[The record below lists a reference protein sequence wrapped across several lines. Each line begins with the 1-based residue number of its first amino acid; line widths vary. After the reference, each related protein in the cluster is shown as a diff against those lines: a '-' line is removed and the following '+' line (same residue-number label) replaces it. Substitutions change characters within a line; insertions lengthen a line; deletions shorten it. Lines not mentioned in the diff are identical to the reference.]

1 MMIARLAFCS
11 FLVSVASSSIYG
23 ENWGH
28 WRGVGG
34 NGVAVDSKPPVEFG
48 LSKNLSWKIPIEGSG
63 SGSPVVWGDRVFVT
77 SAIRQSGNPNGSF
90 RFVVHCFD
98 RDSGSLMWKRTAV
111 EGTPHEGT
119 HETNTYASASPCTD
133 GNRVYV
139 SFGSQGLFAYTMEG
153 ELAWRRD
160 LGRMTMRNG
169 FGEGSSP
176 ALSEDRLIVPWDHE
190 GASKLYCLNTAT
202 GETLWQVD
210 REESS
215 NWGTPLVVE
224 HDGKKQIITTGENL
238 VRSYDFETGELLWY
252 CGGQTQR
259 PAASPVAGNGLVY
272 VGSGFRGSFL
282 AAFRPGGR
290 GDVEGTPFVAW
301 TRNRDTP
308 DIGSPLLSGDRLY
321 FYKGKSGL
329 LSCVDAVTGQPH
341 YVTARIDG
349 LKSIYASPIAAGGH
363 VYLSDRSG
371 TIVVVKDGN
380 QLETVA
386 INSIDETLDA
396 SPAPVGKQLFVRGAK
411 HLFCFEGE

>member
-1 MMIARLAFCS
+1 MIFARHACFCLFVS
-11 FLVSVASSSIYG
+11 FVSSSSYG

-34 NGVAVDSKPPVEFG
+34 NGVAVDASPPVEFG
-48 LSKNLSWKIPIEGSG
+48 LSKNLRWKVAIEGAG

-77 SAIRQSGNPNGSF
+77 SAVQQRGNPNGSF
-90 RFVVHCFD
+90 RFVVQCLD
-98 RDSGSLMWKRTAV
+98 RDSGSLKWKRTAV

-133 GNRVYV
+133 GKRVYV
-139 SFGSQGLFAYTMEG
+139 SFGSQGLFAYTMDGQLE
-153 ELAWRRD
+153 WKRD
-160 LGRMTMRNG
+160 LGDLTMRNG

-176 ALSEDRLIVPWDHE
+176 ALSGDRLFVPWDHE
-190 GASKLYCLNTAT
+190 GPSQLFSLNTAT
-202 GETLWQVD
+202 GETVWQVD

-224 HDGKKQIITTGENL
+224 HEGKMQIITTGQSL
-238 VRSYDFETGELLWY
+238 VRSYDFESGELLWF

-282 AAFRPGGR
+282 GAFRPDGR
-290 GDVEGTPFVAW
+290 GDIEGTPFVAW
-301 TRNRDTP
+301 TRGRDTP
-308 DIGSPLLSGDRLY
+308 DIGSPLLSGERLY

-329 LSCVDAVTGQPH
+329 LSCVDAVSGEPH

-349 LKSIYASPIAAGGH
+349 LKYIYASPVAAGGH

-371 TIVVVKDGN
+371 TIVVIKDDN
-380 QLETVA
+380 QLQTVA
-386 INSIDETLDA
+386 VNSIGETLDA
-396 SPAPVGKQLFVRGAK
+396 SPAPVGGKLFVRGAK
-411 HLFCFEGE
+411 HLFCFEAE